1 MRPVAFSATLVPM
14 RIVLIGGTGHIGSYL
29 VPRLVSGGHQVVVVS
44 RGSREAYL
52 PDPAWEQV
60 ERVTL
65 DRKALESQNEFGTAI
80 ADLGPEVVIDLIC
93 FTRES
98 GEQMVEALRNKV
110 RHYLSCGT
118 IWVHGPS
125 EVVPTTEAAERKPFG
140 EYGIHKAELEEY
152 LLEVSRKEGF
162 PATTIHPGH
171 IVGRGWAPLNPE
183 GHFDTSVWARIAAG
197 EKLLIPNLGLE
208 TVHHVHADDVARLF
222 IAAMERWSGA
232 VGESFHAV
240 SPQAVTLR
248 GYAEAAFRW
257 YDREPQIEFVPWPEL
272 RARIDERTAGF
283 VWDHIAHSPSCSIQK
298 AREMLR
304 WEPRYSSLEAVRES
318 VGWLEQNRG

>member
-1 MRPVAFSATLVPM
+1 MRTVV
-14 RIVLIGGTGHIGSYL
+14 IGGTGHIGTYL
-29 VPRLVSGGHQVVVVS
+29 VPRLVLSGHEVVVVS

-52 PDPAWEQV
+52 SDPAWQQV

-65 DRKALESQNEFGTAI
+65 DRETLESKGEFGNAI
-80 ADLGPEVVIDLIC
+80 ARLEPEKVVDLIC

-98 GEQMVEALRNKV
+98 GEQLVEALRGRV
-110 RHYLSCGT
+110 QHYLSCGT
-118 IWVHGPS
+118 IWVHGHS
-125 EVVPTTEAAERKPFG
+125 EAVPTTEAAPRKPFG

-152 LLEVSRKEGF
+152 LLGVSRKERF

-171 IVGRGWAPLNPE
+171 IVGKGWAPLNPE
-183 GHFDTSVWARIAAG
+183 GHFDTSLWLRIAAG
-197 EKLLIPNLGLE
+197 EKLLLPNLGLE

-222 IAAMERWSGA
+222 IAAMERWSVS

-257 YDREPQIEFVPWPEL
+257 YNREPNIEFLPWPQL
-272 RARIDERTAGF
+272 RERIDKRAAGF

-298 AREMLR
+298 ARAMLA
-304 WEPRYSSLEAVRES
+304 WEIGRAHV
-318 VGWLEQNRG
+318 